1 MPNSR
6 KKAGREENG
15 TAVKCQ
21 KASVGIVNILRSR
34 RGSQMVEATM
44 VLPLTILIMAAL
56 IGLMMTFFIRLT
68 DQVEVNAQE
77 RQKLYE
83 KEETGIIRL
92 HDRIRDAGEEV
103 VQG

>member
-1 MPNSR
+1 MPNSK
-6 KKAGREENG
+6 KKAGREENS
-15 TAVKCQ
+15 TSVKYQ
-21 KASVGIVNILRSR
+21 EASVGTVNILRSR
-34 RGSQMVEATM
+34 RGRQMVEATM